1 MSVKDTILAIYSDS
15 KDSKLHSKLEDHGK
29 NIGGKIGSFLGYYF
43 GYGIEK
49 TIFGFEYI
57 LGVLKDF
64 PFEDAHKYLYSD
76 KEMKT
81 EETESR

>member
-1 MSVKDTILAIYSDS
+1 MSIKEVILSIYADS
-15 KDSKLHSKLEDHGK
+15 KDSKLHSKLKDHGK

-49 TIFGFEYI
+49 TIISIEYAI
-57 LGVLKDF
+57 EILKDF

>member
-15 KDSKLHSKLEDHGK
+15 KDSKLHLKLEYHGK

-81 EETESR
+81 EENESR